1 MHYDHFALQIN
12 HPSRDIESRLQR
24 QNWTLSLKAH
34 IQLEAKVIRKETT
47 DLRESD
53 VINLTEP
60 RERLNLINKEGL
72 SITALRFLTWG
83 TT

>member
-24 QNWTLSLKAH
+24 QNWTLTLKAH
-34 IQLEAKVIRKETT
+34 IQLEAKVIRKEKETT

-53 VINLTEP
+53 VINL
-60 RERLNLINKEGL
+60 NLE
-72 SITALRFLTWG
+72 SDWT
-83 TT
+83 